1 MSGALHPPQSD
12 FASLDLLD
20 RLHRLPTSVVLDTKQ
35 TAAFLGTS
43 VSTLERMR
51 VKACGPTY
59 VQAGVKGASGVNQK
73 CLYQIADLLDWI
85 NAQKVKGSMQ
95 AAKRKGQV

>member
-1 MSGALHPPQSD
+1 MSGATLLAQPD

-20 RLHRLPTSVVLDTKQ
+20 RLHRLPMTVVLDTKL

-51 VKACGPTY
+51 VNACGPTY
-59 VQAGVKGASGVNQK
+59 VQAGENGARGVNQK

-85 NAQKVKGSMQ
+85 DAQKVKGALQ
-95 AAKRKGQV
+95 AARRKGQV